1 MAKKGGNIAGV
12 VSEAI
17 TPEVQRLGYDVWD
30 VEYVKEGSEWYLRI
44 TIDSENGIDI
54 DDCEKAY
61 RVIDEIVDRIDPVE
75 GSYHLE
81 VSSPGVERDLR
92 TTEHFLW
99 ACGLTVVLKL
109 FAAMDGK
116 KELVGTL
123 LAVKEDGTL
132 VIDVAGS
139 EYTVEKQ
146 KISRAHLYFD
156 FDAAANSEE

>member
-1 MAKKGGNIAGV
+1 MAKRSGNIAGMV
-12 VSEAI
+12 YEAI
-17 TPEVQRLGYDVWD
+17 SPEIQSLGYDIWD

-61 RVIDEIVDRIDPVE
+61 RVIDKIVDEIDPVE

-92 TTEHFLW
+92 TPEHFKW
-99 ACGLTVVLKL
+99 ACGSVVVLKL
-109 FAAMDGK
+109 FAAIDGK
-116 KELVGTL
+116 KEIVGLLVE
-123 LAVKEDGTL
+123 VREDGSL
-132 VIDVAGS
+132 VVECPEGNYII
-139 EYTVEKQ
+139 EKQ

-156 FDAAANSEE
+156 FDAVASDEE

>member
-12 VSEAI
+12 VYEAI
-17 TPEVQRLGYDVWD
+17 SPEVEKLGYSIWD

-44 TIDSENGIDI
+44 TIDSEEGIDI

-92 TTEHFLW
+92 TSEHFLW
-99 ACGLTVVLKL
+99 AVGLVVVLKL
-109 FAAMDGK
+109 FAAVDGK

-123 LAVKEDGTL
+123 TSVSDDGSL
-132 VIDVAGS
+132 VIDVGGGA
-139 EYTVEKQ
+139 YTVERQ

-156 FDAAANSEE
+156 FDAAGDSKE